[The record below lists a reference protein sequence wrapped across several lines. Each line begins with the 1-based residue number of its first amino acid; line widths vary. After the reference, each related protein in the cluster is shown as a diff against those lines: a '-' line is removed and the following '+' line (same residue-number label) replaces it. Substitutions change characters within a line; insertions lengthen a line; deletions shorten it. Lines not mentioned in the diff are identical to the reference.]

1 MDPYSEFQLLGKT
14 VVAALLGGVISLE
27 REVARKPA
35 GLRTHMLVGTASA
48 LLVTL
53 APRVTVL
60 FEQTDLIS
68 TDPIRIVQAIIIGIS
83 FLGAGTIL
91 KYNHEGERH
100 VEGLAT
106 SASIFLVAA
115 IGITV
120 ALDAYILALGVTVLS
135 VLINWG
141 LALLVNRG
149 NS

>member
-1 MDPYSEFQLLGKT
+1 MDPYSEFQLLGKI
-14 VVAALLGGVISLE
+14 VVAALLGGVIGLE

-53 APRVTVL
+53 APRMTVL